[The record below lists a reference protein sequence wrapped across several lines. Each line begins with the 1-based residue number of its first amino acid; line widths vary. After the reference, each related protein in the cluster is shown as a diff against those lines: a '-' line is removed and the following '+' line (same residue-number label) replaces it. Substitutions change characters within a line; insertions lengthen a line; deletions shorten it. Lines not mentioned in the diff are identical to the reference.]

1 MRLTLLV
8 CRRLLSG
15 PAFGC
20 YALLLIWAAVFF
32 LYSPFAGSPVVFDD
46 HAIISNNSVY
56 DHASNLFSSAARSFP
71 YFSVGFVH
79 VISAGDLS
87 WNRYLNIALHGAV
100 VLALYFF
107 LLRAIS
113 RTTNGQPGLARSVA
127 VMVCLWVALNPVA
140 VYATAYLIQ
149 RTIVFACLFGLISAT
164 LYLRAQQKNR
174 NADVFSAALFAG
186 LSVMSKEH
194 AVFLPCAVLA
204 LTPLVCD
211 WNRAS
216 LLRAL
221 GYFFLSLPCSIWA
234 VLNNAKGIVG
244 TSYEIYSGQVISQ
257 FSRPGLF
264 DFPGGDW
271 VMSMAT
277 QLLLFWNYLFLWFVP
292 NPQWLSADMRVDFP
306 VLWSS
311 WWPIL
316 GVIGSLLVFAAAL
329 IFWFR
334 SSAQSR
340 VRPLSAAL
348 LFAAIPFVVELS
360 VVRVQEPF
368 VLYRSFLW
376 MPAYAL
382 LCSLLFIWMDSWLS
396 RHGVLVRRGAW
407 ALTLLACLALFPM
420 ATNRLQS
427 LSSEETLWQDAL
439 QKLPRPD
446 VAGSDRI
453 YYNLAG
459 AAFKRKDF
467 VEALRFSEWVVKQ
480 NPAAFQGYLARGT
493 TLLAMD
499 RLDEASADFDRA
511 DAHHPPKK
519 FTGYIEFKRCAILL
533 RRKETSQ
540 AIDCMRRSATMGYEP
555 ANFALQILNLNE

>member
-1 MRLTLLV
+1 LGGLL
-8 CRRLLSG
+8 
-15 PAFGC
+15 A
-20 YALLLIWAAVFF
+20 ALLLMAVM
-32 LYSPFAGSPVVFDD
+32 YSGFVGNPPVFDD
-46 HAIISNNSVY
+46 HNIITNLAAYN
-56 DHASNLFSSAARSFP
+56 HALTPFALSPRTFP
-71 YFSVGFVH
+71 YFSIGFFEVMSRG
-79 VISAGDLS
+79 VLS
-87 WNRYLNIALHGAV
+87 WNRWFGIALFGGLV
-100 VLALYFF
+100 VALYFF
-107 LLRAIS
+107 LLRALNRFAS
-113 RTTNGQPGLARSVA
+113 SDGMNVRRAALLA
-127 VMVCLWVALNPVA
+127 CLWVSLNPVA

-149 RTIVFACLFGLISAT
+149 RTIVFASLFGLVSAT
-164 LYLRAQQKNR
+164 LYLRAQQQNR
-174 NADVFSAALFAG
+174 NADVFSASLFAG

-221 GYFFLSLPCSIWA
+221 GYLFLSLPCSIWA
-234 VLNNAKGIVG
+234 VLNNAKEIVG
-244 TSYEIYSGQVISQ
+244 ASYEIYSGQVISQ

-271 VMSMAT
+271 VMSIAT
-277 QLLLFWNYLFLWFVP
+277 QLLLFWKYLFLWFVP

-306 VLWSS
+306 VLWSG
-311 WWPIL
+311 WWPVL
-316 GVIGSLLVFAAAL
+316 GAVASLLVFAAAL

-334 SSAQSR
+334 SSAQSK
-340 VRPLSAAL
+340 VKPLSAAL
-348 LFAAIPFVVELS
+348 LFAAILFVVELS

-382 LCSLLFIWMDSWLS
+382 LCSLLLIWADAWLS

-407 ALTLLACLALFPM
+407 ALILLACLALFPM
-420 ATNRLQS
+420 AKNRLQS
-427 LSSEETLWQDAL
+427 LSSEEALWQDAL

-459 AAFKRKDF
+459 EAFKRKDF
-467 VEALRFSEWVVKQ
+467 VEALRFSELVVKQ
-480 NPAAFQGYLARGT
+480 NPAEFQGYLARGT

-511 DAHHPPKK
+511 DARHPPKK
-519 FTGYIEFKRCAILL
+519 FTGYIEFKRCIVLL

-540 AIDCMRRSATMGYEP
+540 SIDCMRRSVTMGYEP
-555 ANFALQILNLNE
+555 ANFALQMLNPAE